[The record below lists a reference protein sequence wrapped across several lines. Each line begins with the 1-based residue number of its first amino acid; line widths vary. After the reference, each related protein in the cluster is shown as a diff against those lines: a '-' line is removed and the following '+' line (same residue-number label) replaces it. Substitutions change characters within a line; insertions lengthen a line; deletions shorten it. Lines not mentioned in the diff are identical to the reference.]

1 IPGQGGVTAT
11 GSAPAALRIPAH
23 RFVEDAMAAVPL
35 NGIELVQ
42 IATSIGIDA
51 PYAAATVAPG
61 GGPGSFTWCP
71 GDPACVAAG
80 GLRSTDPPPGAGP
93 RNGRV
98 ICRPGAHPL
107 RGAMHLGL
115 RRGGETSFLFQAA
128 PFQPGHL
135 PSRGSGS
142 ALRASV
148 LGGLGSADAPSKR
161 TIFLPRGF
169 ATQPTMP
176 PVPFDVIR
184 YPGPRVT

>member
-80 GLRSTDPPPGAGP
+80 GMPSTHPPHRAGP
-93 RNGRV
+93 RHGRGV
-98 ICRPGAHPL
+98 YPAGAN
-107 RGAMHLGL
+107 RL
-115 RRGGETSFLFQAA
+115 RRRKQPRPPPRRGDRLLVHA
-128 PFQPGHL
+128 PPL
-135 PSRGSGS
+135 P
-142 ALRASV
+142 
-148 LGGLGSADAPSKR
+148 
-161 TIFLPRGF
+161 PRC
-169 ATQPTMP
+169 P
-176 PVPFDVIR
+176 
-184 YPGPRVT
+184 